1 MVILFFMKRKK
12 LLLYVILISGLLGC
26 KQGKTSQTT
35 TTPYIPQNPKQSVVY
50 DSSDLFDKDEEFNLS
65 QKIIEFEKATT
76 NQAVVLTIDSIPSSF
91 NIQDYGTKVA
101 STWGVGQKDKNNGLL
116 ITISKYQRQVAIS
129 TGLGTEQTISD
140 YECKVII
147 DDIMIPHFKEN
158 NYYKGVDKALD
169 SLFLLWD

>member
-1 MVILFFMKRKK
+1 MKRKK
-12 LLLYVILISGLLGC
+12 LLLYLVLFCGILSC

-35 TTPYIPQNPKQSVVY
+35 TAPYIPQNLKQSVVY
-50 DSSDLFDKDEEFNLS
+50 DSSDLFDKDEEFDLS
-65 QKIIEFEKATT
+65 QKIIQFEKATT

-91 NIQDYGTKVA
+91 NIQEYGTKVA
-101 STWGVGQKDKNNGLL
+101 NTWGIGQKDKDNGLL

-147 DDIMIPHFKEN
+147 DKIMIPHFKEN
-158 NYYKGVDKALD
+158 NYFEGVDRALD